1 MSSSLQYGATQMLV
15 DKKSLKKAS
24 VLGEKSLFQLR
35 ILERFS
41 TTSYLVVRGER
52 VNEDLQLV
60 LNVYHK
66 DEFIFSISTL

>member
-1 MSSSLQYGATQMLV
+1 MLV
-15 DKKSLKKAS
+15 GKKSLKKAS

-52 VNEDLQLV
+52 VKLYYWSPIHN
-60 LNVYHK
+60 
-66 DEFIFSISTL
+66 IFAFQPSIFNNKILPK